1 MRQLAAG
8 SSLDPAELYRL
19 TGGNPFFVTELVAA
33 GIPEVPAAARDAVL
47 ARAARLSPQA
57 RKLLDVAALIGT
69 RIEPQLIEATSADS
83 AAPMDEILAS
93 GLIVEDGP
101 RLKFRHEIARL
112 AAEQAIRAHRRGA
125 IHTRILAA
133 LRTLGCEDDAR
144 MAFHAEGASD
154 GEAVLRY
161 ATSAARRAAAL
172 ASHREAAAQFER
184 ALRFAAGT
192 NPATAAALCDGLAYE
207 ASLIDRWQDAADA
220 REHALELWRQAG
232 DPLREGD
239 TMRRLSRTMWRL
251 CRGADA
257 LAAAESALA
266 TLEPLGP
273 SPELAWA
280 VANLA
285 TPADAG
291 RRAQRSDRAGQDGL
305 SPWRGR
311 WVCPRCSATRSTL
324 RAVRF
329 SRKTRARPEAAS
341 WPRRCRSRSPQ
352 ATRSRQAGRTGTCT
366 PATAASAGSPKPTGG
381 SPRESPIAMSTTS
394 PRTAPACGASVPALW
409 RRPDGGMSPRR

>member
-1 MRQLAAG
+1 
-8 SSLDPAELYRL
+8 
-19 TGGNPFFVTELVAA
+19 
-33 GIPEVPAAARDAVL
+33 VL
-47 ARAARLSPQA
+47 ARAARLSLQA

-125 IHTRILAA
+125 IHARILAA

-144 MAFHAEGASD
+144 MAFHAEEAGD

-232 DPLREGD
+232 DPR
-239 TMRRLSRTMWRL
+239 
-251 CRGADA
+251 
-257 LAAAESALA
+257 
-266 TLEPLGP
+266 
-273 SPELAWA
+273 
-280 VANLA
+280 
-285 TPADAG
+285 
-291 RRAQRSDRAGQDGL
+291 
-305 SPWRGR
+305 
-311 WVCPRCSATRSTL
+311 
-324 RAVRF
+324 
-329 SRKTRARPEAAS
+329 
-341 WPRRCRSRSPQ
+341 
-352 ATRSRQAGRTGTCT
+352 
-366 PATAASAGSPKPTGG
+366 
-381 SPRESPIAMSTTS
+381 
-394 PRTAPACGASVPALW
+394 
-409 RRPDGGMSPRR
+409 